1 MSRRVPVGGM
11 FGGSSEGC
19 AVTDMHTGNISF
31 AMAKLLCEEEDF
43 IRIHRILQRGE
54 CVCQREREMH
64 RLNLCGLCVCVCV
77 FVLLCFISTDAGGI

>member
-31 AMAKLLCEEEDF
+31 AMAKFLGEEEEDF

-54 CVCQREREMH
+54 CVSETERNTQAES
-64 RLNLCGLCVCVCV
+64 LWAVCVCVCV
-77 FVLLCFISTDAGGI
+77 CVGLFY